1 MPVLLVATVLPLAF
15 ASISYVA
22 ITVLEKE
29 PTNPKNLLLWLL
41 VRFYV
46 WAALSPAVVVVSRK
60 FPVKGTVR
68 GRFIAAHFTASVLFS
83 LTHIAI
89 YLPVFLLVD
98 WPGSKTYV
106 GSPRSAIAIG
116 LNSIFP
122 LGIFVYWVILGVI
135 TALDLYRQ
143 YGQERVRA
151 ADLEKQLV
159 ESQLNALKMQLQ
171 PHFLFNTL
179 HSLTDIVLEDP
190 KEATRM
196 IARLGD
202 FLRLTLDNSGS
213 QLVGLKTELEFLR
226 SYLEI
231 ERIRFQDRLKLQIDV
246 DPRTEQML
254 VPNLILQPLVENAIR
269 HGIARRIGSGTLDVK
284 TRQVNHHLEIE
295 IKDDGPGLAADVLSG
310 RQGVGLANVRK
321 RLDCLYG
328 HEAALLLENG
338 ERGGLIAT
346 LRLPA
351 SCNGD
356 AQLPAAND
364 RGEPL

>member
-1 MPVLLVATVLPLAF
+1 MSRMDLSETSGKMSSNIWRWKWLMPVALVATILPLAF

-46 WAALSPAVVVVSRK
+46 WAVLSPAVVAVSRK

-68 GRFIAAHFTASVLFS
+68 WRFIAAHFTAAVSFS
-83 LTHIAI
+83 LIHIAI
-89 YLPVFLLVD
+89 YMPVFLLVD
-98 WPGSKTYV
+98 WPGSKTYL

-122 LGIFVYWVILGVI
+122 LGIFVYWLILGII

-143 YGQERVRA
+143 YGQERIRA
-151 ADLEKQLV
+151 ADLEKQLA

-213 QLVGLKTELEFLR
+213 QLVGLKTELEFLAVVPG
-226 SYLEI
+226 
-231 ERIRFQDRLKLQIDV
+231 DRTDQV
-246 DPRTEQML
+246 
-254 VPNLILQPLVENAIR
+254 
-269 HGIARRIGSGTLDVK
+269 SG
-284 TRQVNHHLEIE
+284 
-295 IKDDGPGLAADVLSG
+295 
-310 RQGVGLANVRK
+310 
-321 RLDCLYG
+321 
-328 HEAALLLENG
+328 
-338 ERGGLIAT
+338 
-346 LRLPA
+346 PA
-351 SCNGD
+351 
-356 AQLPAAND
+356 
-364 RGEPL
+364 